1 VLCPLCR
8 GVKESVST
16 LSLLKPTIHCEACNI
31 DSTANFDR
39 SVEITFNP
47 GQDIRPRQVSEFCV
61 GSPQLTPHIVAQQLL
76 QPNETRALRLPLE
89 AGRYRLRALEMAG
102 GQALIAAKEGVRQ
115 LTLAPTTDGWR
126 NDEPVVT
133 LMPDLT
139 WQNPTGAQQLFILER
154 LAWSD
159 TAVTA
164 AEVTALQTFRD
175 LFANEALRPGER
187 ISVGSLTLLFTDL
200 RNSTSMY
207 RDAGDAVAF
216 GRVMDHFDIL
226 RDAIAAENGGIV
238 KTIGDS
244 VMGVF
249 VRPVY
254 AVRAILQAQR
264 AIAQAPQP
272 LQLKAGLHFGPCI
285 AVNLNDRLD
294 YFGSTVNI
302 AARLERF
309 STLDD
314 IVISDSIYNDLEVR
328 LYLQE
333 MQSELTVE
341 AFTSQI
347 KGFGGEEF
355 ELWRIKWK

>member
-1 VLCPLCR
+1 
-8 GVKESVST
+8 
-16 LSLLKPTIHCEACNI
+16 
-31 DSTANFDR
+31 
-39 SVEITFNP
+39 
-47 GQDIRPRQVSEFCV
+47 
-61 GSPQLTPHIVAQQLL
+61 
-76 QPNETRALRLPLE
+76 
-89 AGRYRLRALEMAG
+89 
-102 GQALIAAKEGVRQ
+102 
-115 LTLAPTTDGWR
+115 
-126 NDEPVVT
+126 
-133 LMPDLT
+133 
-139 WQNPTGAQQLFILER
+139 
-154 LAWSD
+154 
-159 TAVTA
+159 
-164 AEVTALQTFRD
+164 VTALQAFRD
-175 LFANEALRPGER
+175 LFANEALRPGEK

-200 RNSTSMY
+200 RNSTRMY
-207 RDAGDAVAF
+207 RDDGDAVAF

-254 AVRAILQAQR
+254 AVRAILQAHR

-309 STLDD
+309 STADG
-314 IVISDSIYNDLEVR
+314 IVISDSVYDDLEVR

-333 MQSELTVE
+333 MQSELTLE
-341 AFTSQI
+341 AFTAQI
-347 KGFGGEEF
+347 KGFGQEEF